1 MLRAI
6 SPIRI
11 ELTCDE
17 RAALETIAR
26 AQALPHRAVVRA
38 KLMLLLADGRSISG
52 AANDLGQQRR
62 IVRKWA
68 ERFVKKRLRGL
79 NDGARSG
86 RPARFSPCD
95 RDADHQAR
103 VRAA

>member
-1 MLRAI
+1 MPRAV

-11 ELTCDE
+11 ELTPDE
-17 RAALETIAR
+17 RETLATIAR

-38 KLMLLLADGRSISG
+38 KVVLLLADGRSVSG
-52 AANDLGQQRR
+52 TARDLDLTRDTVTR
-62 IVRKWA
+62 WA
-68 ERFVKKRLRGL
+68 QRFVRKRLRGL
-79 NDGARSG
+79 DDLARSG

-95 RDADHQAR
+95 RDADRQAH